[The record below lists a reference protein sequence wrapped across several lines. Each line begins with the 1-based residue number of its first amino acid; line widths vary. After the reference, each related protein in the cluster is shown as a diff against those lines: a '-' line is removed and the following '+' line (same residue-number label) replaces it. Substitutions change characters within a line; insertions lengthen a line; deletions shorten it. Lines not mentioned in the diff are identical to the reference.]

1 MFGSALEINTNEFS
15 EYVRIHCMHTFD
27 VATIDGLSF
36 DIYTRIINSF
46 QESQHSANVD
56 QAYLWYRLNSRCSL
70 KETRNTK
77 LPTEMRSVHVFDFF
91 AVKSSQATRW
101 CLRSAGS
108 ALFDS
113 FLCRQVESTIGSFF
127 DVFAVDRFFL
137 ISSPS
142 TRVEPTRWCLS
153 FWNLQSTFFL
163 FFAVK
168 SSQATR
174 CCSRSA
180 AVHFLISLPSSRV
193 VMVLG
198 SPFFDFFAVG
208 ESRRHLQFLC
218 CRVKF
223 SCGIQQRVWQKC
235 YSRSAVHFLWFLSRW
250 VESSRVAM
258 VVGSPFFD
266 FFAVVE
272 SRRCLQLTVRDFFFA
287 VESSSGVDVEQ
298 NVWQKPIIM
307 PWCYPSNQQRQNSM
321 DTEDNCRQLLLLLHC
336 NHHVT
341 ESVVKELQT
350 TECAIH
356 YNRE

>member
-113 FLCRQVESTIGSFF
+113 FLCRQVEST
-127 DVFAVDRFFL
+127 
-137 ISSPS
+137 
-142 TRVEPTRWCLS
+142 
-153 FWNLQSTFFL
+153 
-163 FFAVK
+163 
-168 SSQATR
+168 R

-180 AVHFLISLPSSRV
+180 VFFISLPSIGSFWFLRHRRESSRQDGVWVFEICSQRSFYFLPSSRV
-193 VMVLG
+193 KRQ
-198 SPFFDFFAVG
+198 DAVRD
-208 ESRRHLQFLC
+208 RRQQSIFWFLC
-218 CRVKF
+218 RQVE
-223 SCGIQQRVWQKC
+223 
-235 YSRSAVHFLWFLSRW
+235 LW
-250 VESSRVAM
+250 
-258 VVGSPFFD
+258 
-266 FFAVVE
+266 
-272 SRRCLQLTVRDFFFA
+272 
-287 VESSSGVDVEQ
+287 
-298 NVWQKPIIM
+298 
-307 PWCYPSNQQRQNSM
+307 WC
-321 DTEDNCRQLLLLLHC
+321 
-336 NHHVT
+336 
-341 ESVVKELQT
+341 
-350 TECAIH
+350 
-356 YNRE
+356 